1 MVPAY
6 LRDASTGRLDYAR
19 RRRIRASLQH
29 YNSLIDKRGYCHL
42 EITCHLGIDCTDAFR
57 FTAGTTPKERIQ
69 TFMRQGK
76 GYLNKAMIHI
86 FTLINI
92 ELFCRYLSVSGV
104 RVRGPGRFC
113 RSVKESL
120 NGPVQA
126 NRSDD
131 TKSGIG
137 TERKKYTWV

>member
-1 MVPAY
+1 
-6 LRDASTGRLDYAR
+6 
-19 RRRIRASLQH
+19 
-29 YNSLIDKRGYCHL
+29 
-42 EITCHLGIDCTDAFR
+42 
-57 FTAGTTPKERIQ
+57 
-69 TFMRQGK
+69 
-76 GYLNKAMIHI
+76 MIHI

-92 ELFCRYLSVSGV
+92 ELFCRYLSASGV

-137 TERKKYTWV
+137 TERKNIPGFRINMYINTFSFNPEITANQVIRMV